1 MTMQMAKRTRKM
13 ALVLAGITLAA
24 LSIGAT
30 EPIYPEVGR
39 GDQTA
44 DISRCSTETIDGV
57 VVCTRDDA
65 ARFTV
70 SVTTVAAGLTV
81 VD

>member
-1 MTMQMAKRTRKM
+1 MTMHMAQRTRKM

-30 EPIYPEVGR
+30 EPIFPEVGR
-39 GDQTA
+39 SDQTA
-44 DISRCSTETIDGV
+44 DISRCATETIDGI

-65 ARFTV
+65 VSFTV
-70 SVTTVAAGLTV
+70 SITTVAAGLTV